1 MSLPRLQP
9 LLIAGLLPLLVFAW
23 FTPQIAGQI
32 DFWLLWLVAMV
43 LVGLPLVFAEIGL
56 AHRSGTTPL
65 VGLQKLTREA
75 DVSTVWRGFGWLTA
89 LLLLIVAGHLLA
101 SASGLLIPSLAGM
114 ALPALLGI
122 LVLVVIGLSFTKH
135 IAGWLAIALAVVAVV
150 LNLTQP
156 HTGVTWQMTAVSL
169 PEWTTAVLLALVS
182 VGAGTGLY
190 WHARANQLLTG
201 DTTESDNPTTNTTN
215 SNAKNALI
223 ASRQVL
229 PVWGLQMV
237 VGGLMAMTVA
247 PTSQMAGIVYAMA
260 MVAGA
265 GYLVNVVTHQVSL
278 FWRKQA
284 FNFLALV
291 IVALVATAFAFIP
304 TTILNQLLVV
314 ISLVSAL
321 WLAVFSGWQM
331 KISHLRKS
339 LNFGSEGMYNI
350 WRIAVRIVVPLAI
363 VLALVGWVMS
373 L

>member
-23 FTPQIAGQI
+23 FTPQISGQI

-43 LVGLPLVFAEIGL
+43 LVGLPLVFAEVGL

-65 VGLQKLTREA
+65 VGLPKLTREA

-89 LLLLIVAGHLLA
+89 LLLLIVTGHLLA
-101 SASGLLIPSLAGM
+101 SASGLLLPTLNGM

-122 LVLVVIGLSFTKH
+122 LVLVVIGLSFTKQM
-135 IAGWLAIALAVVAVV
+135 AGWLAVGLAVIAIVV
-150 LNLTQP
+150 NFTQP
-156 HTGVTWQMTAVSL
+156 HTGMAWQMTAVSL

-190 WHARANQLLTG
+190 WHARASQLLSG
-201 DTTESDNPTTNTTN
+201 ESEANNCEN
-215 SNAKNALI
+215 GSKNASKLI

-229 PVWGLQMV
+229 PVWGLQML
-237 VGGLMAMTVA
+237 VGALMAMTVT
-247 PTSQMAGIVYAMA
+247 PTSQLAGSIYAIA

-265 GYLVNVVTHQVSL
+265 GYLVNVVTHQLSL
-278 FWRKQA
+278 FWQQQA

-291 IVALVATAFAFIP
+291 IVALVATGFAFLP
-304 TTILNQLLVV
+304 TAILNQLLVV
-314 ISLVSAL
+314 ISLVCAL

-339 LNFGSEGMYNI
+339 LNFGSEGMYNL

-363 VLALVGWVMS
+363 ILALVGWVMS

>member
-1 MSLPRLQP
+1 MSLPRFQP

-65 VGLQKLTREA
+65 VGLPKLTREA

-101 SASGLLIPSLAGM
+101 SASGLLLLSLSGM

-122 LVLVVIGLSFTKH
+122 LALVVIGLSFTKQ
-135 IAGWLAIALAVVAVV
+135 IIGWLAVGLAVVAMV
-150 LNLTQP
+150 LNFVQP
-156 HTGVTWQMTAVSL
+156 HTGVNWQMTAVSL

-190 WHARANQLLTG
+190 WHARATQLLT
-201 DTTESDNPTTNTTN
+201 NNTTTTQ
-215 SNAKNALI
+215 KTELI

-229 PVWGLQMV
+229 PVWGLQML
-237 VGGLMAMTVA
+237 VGGLMAMTVM
-247 PTSQMAGIVYAMA
+247 PTSQMAGIVYALA

-278 FWRKQA
+278 FWRQQA

-291 IVALVATAFAFIP
+291 IVALIAAVFAFLP
-304 TTILNQLLVV
+304 TNILNQLLVI
-314 ISLVSAL
+314 ISLLSAL

-339 LNFGSEGMYNI
+339 LNFSSEGIYNL
-350 WRIAVRIVVPLAI
+350 WRIAVRVIVPLAI

-373 L
+373 LL

>member
-1 MSLPRLQP
+1 MSLQRLQP

-23 FTPQIAGQI
+23 FTPQVAGQI
-32 DFWLLWLVAMV
+32 DFWLMWIMAMV

-65 VGLQKLTREA
+65 VGLPKLTREA
-75 DVSTVWRGFGWLTA
+75 DTSTVWRGFGWLTA
-89 LLLLIVAGHLLA
+89 FLLLMVAGHLLA
-101 SASGLLIPSLAGM
+101 SASGLLITSFTSI

-122 LVLVVIGLSFTKH
+122 LVLIVIGLSFTKQ
-135 IAGWLAIALAVVAVV
+135 IAGWLAVFLAVIAMV

-156 HTGVTWQMTAVSL
+156 HTGIVWHMTAVSL

-201 DTTESDNPTTNTTN
+201 NNSQSDTTKN
-215 SNAKNALI
+215 SLV

-229 PVWGLQMV
+229 PVWVLQMI
-237 VGGLMAMTVA
+237 VGGFMAMTIA
-247 PTSQMAGIVYAMA
+247 PNSQMAGMVYALA

-278 FWRKQA
+278 FWRQQA
-284 FNFLALV
+284 FNFLSLV
-291 IVALVATAFAFIP
+291 MVALAAAAFAFIP
-304 TTILNQLLVV
+304 MTILNQLLVV
-314 ISLVSAL
+314 ISLGCAL

-331 KISHLRKS
+331 KISHVRKS
-339 LNFGSEGMYNI
+339 LNFGSEGVYNL
-350 WRIAVRIVVPLAI
+350 WRIAVRIIVPLAI

>member
-9 LLIAGLLPLLVFAW
+9 QLQSLLIAGLLPLLVFAW

-65 VGLQKLTREA
+65 IGLQKLTREA

-89 LLLLIVAGHLLA
+89 LLLLVVAGHLLA
-101 SASGLLIPSLAGM
+101 SASGLLMASLAGM

-135 IAGWLAIALAVVAVV
+135 LAGWLAIALAVVAVG

-156 HTGVTWQMTAVSL
+156 HTGVTWQMTAITL

-190 WHARANQLLTG
+190 WHARANQLLAG
-201 DTTESDNPTTNTTN
+201 ESEANNADNNG
-215 SNAKNALI
+215 KKALI

-247 PTSQMAGIVYAMA
+247 PTNQMAGIVYAMA

-265 GYLVNVVTHQVSL
+265 GYLVNIVTHQVSL
-278 FWRKQA
+278 FWRQQA

-291 IVALVATAFAFIP
+291 VVALVATAFAFIP
-304 TTILNQLLVV
+304 TAILNQLLVV

-339 LNFGSEGMYNI
+339 LNFGSEGVYNL
-350 WRIAVRIVVPLAI
+350 WRVAVRIVVPLAI

-373 L
+373 LA

>member
-1 MSLPRLQP
+1 MLLPRLQP

-65 VGLQKLTREA
+65 VGLSKLTREA

-89 LLLLIVAGHLLA
+89 LLLLIVAGHLLS
-101 SASGLLIPSLAGM
+101 SASELLLPSLSGM
-114 ALPALLGI
+114 ATPALLGI
-122 LVLVVIGLSFTKH
+122 LALVVIGLSFTKQ
-135 IAGWLAIALAVVAVV
+135 IAGWLAVGLAIVALVV
-150 LNLTQP
+150 NFTQST
-156 HTGVTWQMTAVSL
+156 TGVTWQMTAISL

-190 WHARANQLLTG
+190 WHARANQLLTNSQIEKPSG
-201 DTTESDNPTTNTTN
+201 TE
-215 SNAKNALI
+215 LV

-229 PVWGLQMV
+229 PVWGLQML

-247 PTSQMAGIVYAMA
+247 PNSQLAGVVYALA

-265 GYLVNVVTHQVSL
+265 GYLVNVITHQVSL
-278 FWRKQA
+278 FWRQQG

-291 IVALVATAFAFIP
+291 MVALVATVFAFIP
-304 TTILNQLLVV
+304 TPVLNQLLVI
-314 ISLVSAL
+314 ISLICAL

-331 KISHLRKS
+331 KISHVRKS
-339 LNFGSEGMYNI
+339 LNFGSEGVYNL
-350 WRIAVRIVVPLAI
+350 WRVMVRLVVPLAI

>member
-101 SASGLLIPSLAGM
+101 SASGLLLPSLSGM
-114 ALPALLGI
+114 ALPALLGV
-122 LVLVVIGLSFTKH
+122 LALVVIGLSFTKH
-135 IAGWLAIALAVVAVV
+135 MAGWLAVALAIIAVV
-150 LNLTQP
+150 LNFTQP
-156 HTGVTWQMTAVSL
+156 HTGVSWQMTSVSL

-190 WHARANQLLTG
+190 WHARASQLLAG
-201 DTTESDNPTTNTTN
+201 DTTQAQKTE
-215 SNAKNALI
+215 LV

-229 PVWGLQMV
+229 PVWGLQML

-247 PTSQMAGIVYAMA
+247 PTSQMAGLVYALA

-278 FWRKQA
+278 FWRQQA

-291 IVALVATAFAFIP
+291 IVALLATAFAFIP
-304 TTILNQLLVV
+304 TTILNQLLGG
-314 ISLVSAL
+314 ISLLSAL

-339 LNFGSEGMYNI
+339 LNFGSEGSYNI
-350 WRIAVRIVVPLAI
+350 WRIAVRIIVPLAI

-373 L
+373 LV

>member
-1 MSLPRLQP
+1 MLLPRLQP
-9 LLIAGLLPLLVFAW
+9 LLIAGLLPLLIFAW

-32 DFWLLWLVAMV
+32 DFWVLWLVAMI

-65 VGLQKLTREA
+65 VGLPKLTREA

-101 SASGLLIPSLAGM
+101 SASSILLPSLAGM

-122 LVLVVIGLSFTKH
+122 LALVVIGLSFTKQ
-135 IAGWLAIALAVVAVV
+135 IAGWLAIGLAVFAML

-156 HTGVTWQMTAVSL
+156 HPTIAWQMTNVSL
-169 PEWTTAVLLALVS
+169 PEWTMAVLLALVS

-190 WHARANQLLTG
+190 WHARASQLLLSNSPEENK
-201 DTTESDNPTTNTTN
+201 TT
-215 SNAKNALI
+215 LI

-229 PVWGLQMV
+229 PVWAFQMV

-247 PTSQMAGIVYAMA
+247 PNSQIAGLVYALA

-265 GYLVNVVTHQVSL
+265 GYLVNAITHQVSL
-278 FWRKQA
+278 FWRQQA

-291 IVALVATAFAFIP
+291 IVALVATAFAFVP
-304 TTILNQLLVV
+304 TAMLNQMLIL
-314 ISLVSAL
+314 ISLVCAL

-339 LNFGSEGMYNI
+339 LNFGSEGIYNI
-350 WRIAVRIVVPLAI
+350 WRIAVRVIVPLAI
-363 VLALVGWVMS
+363 VLALVGWIMS
-373 L
+373 FLH